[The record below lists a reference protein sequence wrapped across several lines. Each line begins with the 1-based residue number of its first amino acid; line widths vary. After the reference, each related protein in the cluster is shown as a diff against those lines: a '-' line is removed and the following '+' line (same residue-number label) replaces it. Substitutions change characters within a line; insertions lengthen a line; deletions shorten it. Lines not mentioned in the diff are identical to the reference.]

1 MHVLALSL
9 SLGLA
14 VLFAGRWI
22 TRVLPD
28 ALRGLDGLAMMAVG
42 ILVAWL
48 ADFDVWSAWGV
59 PVREPWIG
67 IVLTGLGIGG
77 LAAVWGAL
85 LDFVHGMARKSN
97 DEADV
102 LERDRGLHAAA

>member
-1 MHVLALSL
+1 VHVLALSL

-14 VLFAGRWI
+14 VLFVARW
-22 TRVLPD
+22 TSRLLP
-28 ALRGLDGLAMMAVG
+28 ASLRGFDGLTTMAVG

-48 ADFDVWSAWGV
+48 ADFNAWAAWGV
-59 PVREPWIG
+59 PVREAWIG

-77 LAAVWGAL
+77 LATVWGEL
-85 LDFVHGMARKSN
+85 LGFVHGVARKSN
-97 DEADV
+97 DEAEV

>member
-14 VLFAGRWI
+14 VLFLGRWI
-22 TRVLPD
+22 TRFLPE
-28 ALRGLDGLAMMAVG
+28 ALRDLDGLAMMTVG

-48 ADFDVWSAWGV
+48 ADFDAWTAWGI
-59 PVREPWIG
+59 PVREPWVG

-77 LAAVWGAL
+77 LALVWGEL
-85 LDFVHGMARKSN
+85 LGVIHGQARKSN
-97 DEADV
+97 DEAEL
-102 LERDRGLHAAA
+102 LERDRRLHAAA